1 MIFIKKWN
9 TMLLFFQGHLVWKEK
24 SNWKV
29 HSYFKFIIYFYTLL
43 FDKNCFVICSKIFII
58 SRLNFCKTF
67 FLKNV
72 DAWFC
77 LHDHSLPI
85 NFFLSLQNDLTKKV
99 NLISFFNRFTKL
111 SCLFLTEAV
120 HLLLMTFYI
129 SGQLNSSRNTWLHE
143 QYLDFVICDSNQNMH
158 KNRVKTTQNCL

>member
-58 SRLNFCKTF
+58 SKLNFCKTF

-85 NFFLSLQNDLTKKV
+85 NLFLSLQNDLTKRV

-111 SCLFLTEAV
+111 SCLFFNWGSA
-120 HLLLMTFYI
+120 
-129 SGQLNSSRNTWLHE
+129 SSFDDVLYFRP
-143 QYLDFVICDSNQNMH
+143 
-158 KNRVKTTQNCL
+158 TQQFQKHMIAWAIFRFCYMWFKPEHA